1 MEGDM
6 ISPQV
11 ALKTVLKH
19 CPARGES
26 SVAAGEALGHVLAE
40 DLATTEPSPRF
51 DNTAMD
57 GFAIRAG
64 DTAGASARNPARL
77 AVVDSV
83 FAGEV
88 TCRRLA
94 DGEACRIM
102 TGAPIPRGADAVA
115 QKEEV
120 LEGGRHIV
128 LDHPVAKG
136 QHIRRRGEE
145 IGSGAVVLRSGVTVD
160 AGVTAC
166 IASLGRARVRV
177 FRKPAVSV
185 IATGDE
191 TVSPGQKLRPGQIYD
206 SNSYMLTAALRQIGI
221 EPVRV
226 RHVGDHPTAL
236 RNATAAALRAGD
248 AVIVTGGISVGDR
261 DYLRDVLRRLRVKE
275 IFWRVKQKPGKPL
288 YFGTRG
294 RRVVFGLPGN
304 PASVFTCF
312 YVYVYPALRKM
323 AGHADTGLPERRL
336 PLADSVKSDPVRWR
350 FLKSKTLHGP
360 QPSVRPLLRQAS
372 HMISSLADT
381 DRLIVVPP
389 GIGEIAA
396 GTVVT
401 TWTLPK
407 IGGDC
412 R

>member
-1 MEGDM
+1 VAVGD
-6 ISPQV
+6 
-11 ALKTVLKH
+11 
-19 CPARGES
+19 
-26 SVAAGEALGHVLAE
+26 ALGHVLAQ
-40 DLATTEPSPRF
+40 DLKTSAPSPRF

-57 GFAIRAG
+57 GYAIRAR
-64 DTAGASARNPARL
+64 DTIGASTGSPVRL
-77 AVVDSV
+77 AIVASV

-88 TCRRLA
+88 GRRRVSA
-94 DGEACRIM
+94 GQACRIT

-120 LEGGRHIV
+120 QVEGEHVV
-128 LDHPVAKG
+128 LDHPVSEG
-136 QHIRRRGEE
+136 RHIRRRGEE
-145 IGSGAVVLRSGVTVD
+145 IDRGQLVLREGVTVD
-160 AGVTAC
+160 TGATAC

-177 FRKPAVSV
+177 FRKPVVSV

-191 TVSPGQKLRPGQIYD
+191 TVAPGRKLRPGQIYD
-206 SNSYMLTAALRQIGI
+206 SNSYMLTAALRQMGI
-221 EPVRV
+221 EPARV

-236 RNATAAALRAGD
+236 RNATAAALRVSD

-261 DYLRDVLRRLRVKE
+261 DYLRDVLRRQGVKE
-275 IFWRVKQKPGKPL
+275 VFWRVKQKPGKPL

-323 AGHADTGLPERRL
+323 AGHAGVGLPERRL
-336 PLADSVKSDPVRWR
+336 PLADGVKPDAVRWR
-350 FLKSKTLHGP
+350 FLKATTIDGP
-360 QPSVRPLLRQAS
+360 TPSVKPLLRQAS
-372 HMISSLADT
+372 HMISSLVDT
-381 DRLIVVPP
+381 DRLIAVPP
-389 GIGEIAA
+389 GDEEIAA

-401 TWTLPK
+401 TWTLPPV
-407 IGGDC
+407 GGEC